1 MRVALVGCGS
11 AAEYFHLPALVSE
24 VAAGDLWFVDPTVE
38 RARALAEI
46 AGSPASHAV
55 TELDAGTVDAAVVAA
70 PSDAHASL
78 ATGLLASGLHV
89 LCEKPLATSADDAR
103 RVVEAARTSG
113 RTLAVGHFRRF
124 FPTTPLVADLLGR
137 GLCGT
142 PLRFAAEEGYV
153 LEWEAHSD
161 YWLDRSRAGG
171 GVLADLGPHVLDLV
185 RTWLGPDLAVT
196 SYRDDSLGGVEAD
209 CVLELESPVPGTIEL
224 SRTRRLRNEIRIE
237 CEEGAIVAPLPL
249 PEAVTLE
256 LGTRTHRL
264 RTSSDDPYGD
274 AFRAQ
279 LADFLD
285 AAARDREPLV
295 SGVDGVAV
303 LDAIASAYER
313 REPLP
318 QPWVTETRS

>member
-1 MRVALVGCGS
+1 MKVALVGCGS

-24 VAAGDLWFVDPTVE
+24 VAAEDLWFVDPSLD
-38 RARALAEI
+38 RARALAAI
-46 AGSPASHAV
+46 AGAPASHAV
-55 TELDAGTVDAAVVAA
+55 AELDAGVVDAAVVAA
-70 PSDAHASL
+70 PSDAHAE
-78 ATGLLASGLHV
+78 LASGLLTSGVHV

-103 RVVEAARTSG
+103 QVVSAARTSG

-124 FPTTPLVADLLGR
+124 FPTTPLVADLLAR
-137 GLCGT
+137 GLCGA
-142 PLRFAAEEGYV
+142 PVRFAAEEGYV
-153 LEWEAHSD
+153 LEWETHSD

-185 RTWLGPDLAVT
+185 RKWLGPNLAVA
-196 SYRDDSLGGVEAD
+196 SHRDDSLGGVEAD
-209 CVLELESPVPGTIEL
+209 CVLEVESPVPGTIEL
-224 SRTRRLRNEIRIE
+224 SRTRKLRNEICIE

-256 LGTRTHRL
+256 LDAHTHRL

-285 AAARDREPLV
+285 AAASDRDPVV
-295 SGVDGVAV
+295 SGADGVAV
-303 LDAIASAYER
+303 LDAIESAYER